1 MKAVHPS
8 HFRTYSE
15 GDFYEFLENTPTL
28 PVFDISQQDKFS
40 LKLKGA
46 NMENQVD
53 IIKMSDVAIEE
64 VKWLW
69 YPYIPFGKLTIIHG
83 DPGEGKT
90 FLVIAITAA
99 LTKGEAI
106 YGTESHE
113 PMNVIYQTAE
123 DGLADTIKPRLV
135 SVGADCERVLVI
147 NEEFKQ
153 LSMTDERIEK
163 AIIQNNAKLL
173 ILDPLQAYLGADV
186 DMHRANEIRPI
197 MSNLGRVAERTGC
210 AIVMIGHVNK
220 GGGKSSHRGLGS
232 IDIFATARCVLAVGK
247 SPKDPNI
254 RIMAQSKNNL
264 AEFGPSIAF
273 EINDGLKFIGECD
286 VSVDDLLSNL
296 GSRRDVIS
304 EAKHLLTVQLANGQ
318 KSYEEIS
325 TIAKHQNISVRTL
338 KTAKKELDITST
350 KIGDKWYWKMP

>member
-1 MKAVHPS
+1 M
-8 HFRTYSE
+8 
-15 GDFYEFLENTPTL
+15 D
-28 PVFDISQQDKFS
+28 
-40 LKLKGA
+40 
-46 NMENQVD
+46 NQVD
-53 IIKMSDVAIEE
+53 VIKMSDVAIEE

-69 YPYIPFGKLTIIHG
+69 HPYIPFGKLTIIHG

-106 YGTESHE
+106 YGVETHE

-147 NEEFKQ
+147 NEEIKQ

-163 AIIQNNAKLL
+163 AIIQNKAKMV
-173 ILDPLQAYLGADV
+173 ILDPLQAYLGPDV
-186 DMHRANEIRPI
+186 DMNRANEVRPI
-197 MSNLGRVAERTGC
+197 MSSLGRVAERTGC
-210 AIVMIGHVNK
+210 AIVMIGHVTK
-220 GGGKSSHRGLGS
+220 SGGKSSHRALGS
-232 IDIFATARCVLAVGK
+232 VDFFATARCVLAVGK

-264 AEFGPSIAF
+264 AAFGPSIAF
-273 EINDGLKFIGECD
+273 KIDNGLKFIGESD
-286 VSVDDLLSNL
+286 VTVQELLSSL
-296 GSRRDVIS
+296 GFRRDVIS
-304 EAKHLLTVQLANGQ
+304 EAKHLLTVQLSDGQ

-325 TIAKHQNISVRTL
+325 IVAKHQNISVRTL
-338 KTAKKELDITST
+338 KTAKKELDITSA
-350 KIGDKWYWKMP
+350 KVGDKWYWKMPKVCKCATEPYKELLHP